1 MSKTSSQHKNFRLI
15 CPLHKPC
22 AKTGSLTKQRPSS
35 PFCVAITDK
44 SRRRKIPTC
53 FNQPFRLTLTP
64 MLPKMHP
71 HSSMENSLTAPHQSG
86 RSPTASEQSRQ
97 LTNKMPAHPSPRKK
111 PFWRERRAQ
120 QKPAVAA
127 IRQPTPNPTHLTA
140 QMGSPP
146 LLIHPASAASTA
158 APTAAALRQP
168 AATAHICLLRLSCGV
183 LLLFTRCG
191 VGLFLLFNISFI
203 KNHPISCHICPTGYS
218 GRNFF
223 IPYRK
228 AYFLFSLFVARCGVG
243 LLLPLCFLF
252 IKKHLAP
259 CVRSTGYA
267 R

>member
-158 APTAAALRQP
+158 CRYRPHLSFAAVLRRSAPVYPLRCWAILVVQHFFHKKITPYPVTSVLQDIRGEIFLFPIGKLTSYFLCLLP
-168 AATAHICLLRLSCGV
+168 AAV
-183 LLLFTRCG
+183 LGCFYHCA
-191 VGLFLLFNISFI
+191 SF
-203 KNHPISCHICPTGYS
+203 S
-218 GRNFF
+218 
-223 IPYRK
+223 
-228 AYFLFSLFVARCGVG
+228 
-243 LLLPLCFLF
+243 
-252 IKKHLAP
+252 
-259 CVRSTGYA
+259 
-267 R
+267 

>member
-1 MSKTSSQHKNFRLI
+1 MSKTSSHQKNFRLI

-146 LLIHPASAASTA
+146 LLIHPASAASYRRSHRCRTQTA
-158 APTAAALRQP
+158 CRYRPHLSFAAVLRRSAPVYPLRCWAILVVQHFFHKKITPYPVTSVLQDIRGEIFLFPIGKLTSYFLCLLP
-168 AATAHICLLRLSCGV
+168 AAV
-183 LLLFTRCG
+183 LGCFYHCA
-191 VGLFLLFNISFI
+191 SF
-203 KNHPISCHICPTGYS
+203 S
-218 GRNFF
+218 
-223 IPYRK
+223 
-228 AYFLFSLFVARCGVG
+228 
-243 LLLPLCFLF
+243 
-252 IKKHLAP
+252 
-259 CVRSTGYA
+259 
-267 R
+267 

>member
-86 RSPTASEQSRQ
+86 RSPTASEQNRQ

-146 LLIHPASAASTA
+146 LPHSDSLPLP
-158 APTAAALRQP
+158 PTSVFCGCP
-168 AATAHICLLRLSCGV
+168 AAFCSCLPAAV
-183 LLLFTRCG
+183 L
-191 VGLFLLFNISFI
+191 
-203 KNHPISCHICPTGYS
+203 GYS
-218 GRNFF
+218 CCST
-223 IPYRK
+223 
-228 AYFLFSLFVARCGVG
+228 FLS
-243 LLLPLCFLF
+243 
-252 IKKHLAP
+252 
-259 CVRSTGYA
+259 
-267 R
+267 